1 VTSCLRRAS
10 LAAALA
16 LAPGAGAL
24 LAQPAI
30 HLETGGK
37 EWVTARTPVELVV
50 VSPPTAEDGRLAFLL
65 LSPDGSSAVDV
76 TDLFRATARGFVY
89 RPELAPLPPGERD
102 VAVYLV
108 TPAGQW
114 GEFTRVHLKV
124 LRAGGFET
132 ATVAPRLDVIAEGRI
147 TGAGTQASL
156 SPTFT
161 RDKLNLQLDVQGAF
175 VRNGWT
181 LAPRVNVIGAS
192 LQNEAIRF
200 GQLGVAAP
208 QVDLSQ
214 YAIGLT
220 HGGFSLQ
227 VGTVIYGTERHL
239 LFGFLSRGMQ
249 VKAALGGGV
258 DVSFAAMNGT
268 PIVGWDNPTGLQ
280 QDENRIF
287 AGTLGVELL
296 PNRPGGLRIET
307 LYVDG
312 SQKPISGFNQGAIVD
327 AQKSQGAGLHLLAST
342 VSNRIR
348 VDAGWSVSR
357 FENPSDPL
365 LSQGNTLVPVEPER
379 RQAHYVDLFLDL
391 LQRQTKAGL
400 PMNVSLILRHSRVDP
415 QYRTVGSF
423 FQADREEDGAEAN
436 LFLGG
441 VGAHAIYTLAED
453 NLDHIPSIL
462 STKTRRAAANVAA
475 PLSQLF
481 ASAGVPRAWLPT
493 ASYTVDRTHQ
503 FGTDVPENG
512 EFTPS
517 FVPNQ
522 VSTTQTAALD
532 WFLARVRG
540 GIRYGRSHQDNRQPG
555 REAADFIVNTYG
567 VTLGGSPARGLDVGL
582 DAVREESENL
592 EFRQQ
597 TRTMRYGMNLNWNL
611 SPAIAMT
618 ALASRSNSDQ
628 DPRAHELQLWN
639 ADAQIGWRFERRR
652 SLHGWGGRLFLRYLL
667 QSIDQRDFSL
677 TPLTP
682 TTTPKQRLWRINA
695 GLSLNLF

>member
-1 VTSCLRRAS
+1 VTTCLRRAS

-16 LAPGAGAL
+16 LASGAGAL
-24 LAQPAI
+24 LAQPVI

-37 EWVTARTPVELVV
+37 EWVTARTAVELVV

-65 LSPDGSSAVDV
+65 LSPDGSSSVDV
-76 TDLFRATARGFVY
+76 TDLFRATERGFVY

-114 GEFTRVHLKV
+114 GEFTRVRLKV

-132 ATVAPRLDVIAEGRI
+132 ATVVPRLDVTAEGRI
-147 TGAGTQASL
+147 TGSGTQTSL

-161 RDKLNLQLDVQGAF
+161 RDKLNLQLDLQGAF

-181 LAPRVNVIGAS
+181 FAPRVNVIGAS
-192 LQNEAIRF
+192 LQNEALRF
-200 GQLGVAAP
+200 GQLGNAAP

-214 YAIGLT
+214 YAVGLT

-239 LFGFLSRGMQ
+239 LFGFVSRGVQ
-249 VKAALGGGV
+249 VKAPLGGGV
-258 DVSFAAMNGT
+258 DVSFAAMNGS

-280 QDENRIF
+280 QDGNRIF

-296 PNRPGGLRIET
+296 PNRPGGLRIEA

-312 SQKPISGFNQGAIVD
+312 SQKPFSGFNQGAIVD
-327 AQKSQGAGLHLLAST
+327 AQKSQGVGLHLLAST
-342 VSNRIR
+342 SSNRIR
-348 VDAGWSVSR
+348 IDGGWSVSR

-365 LSQGNTLVPVEPER
+365 LSQGHTLVPVEPER

-391 LQRQTKAGL
+391 LQRQTKAGA

-436 LFLGG
+436 VFLGS
-441 VGAHAIYTLAED
+441 VAAHAIYTLAED
-453 NLDHIPSIL
+453 NLDRIPSIL
-462 STKTRRAAANVAA
+462 TTKTRRAAANVAV
-475 PLSQLF
+475 PLAQLF
-481 ASAGVPRAWLPT
+481 ASAGVPRVWLPT

-503 FGTDVPENG
+503 FGTSVPENG
-512 EFTPS
+512 EFTTS

-522 VSTTQTAALD
+522 VSTNQTAGLD
-532 WFLARVRG
+532 WFLARLRG
-540 GIRYGRSHQDNRQPG
+540 GVRYGHAHQDNRQPG
-555 REAADFIVNTYG
+555 REAADFEVNTYG
-567 VTLGGSPARGLDVGL
+567 ANVGVNAARGLDVGL
-582 DAVREESENL
+582 DAVREEAENL
-592 EFRQQ
+592 EFGQQ
-597 TRTMRYGMNLNWNL
+597 TRTMRLGMNLVWNL
-611 SPAIAMT
+611 SPAIAMS
-618 ALASRSNSDQ
+618 ALASRSFSDQ
-628 DPRAHELQLWN
+628 NPRAREFELWN

-652 SLHGWGGRLFLRYLL
+652 NPHGWGGRLFLRYLL
-667 QSIDQRDFSL
+667 QSIDIRNF
-677 TPLTP
+677 PLEP
-682 TTTPKQRLWRINA
+682 EPRRHLWRING

>member
-1 VTSCLRRAS
+1 MTTCLRRAS

-16 LAPGAGAL
+16 LASGAGAL
-24 LAQPAI
+24 LAQPAV

-37 EWVTARTPVELVV
+37 EWVTARTPIELVV

-65 LSPDGSSAVDV
+65 VSPDGSSAVDA
-76 TDLFRATARGFVY
+76 TDLFRATERGFVY

-102 VAVYLV
+102 LAVYLV

-114 GEFTRVHLKV
+114 GEFTRVRLKV

-132 ATVAPRLDVIAEGRI
+132 ATATPRLDVTAEGRI
-147 TGAGTQASL
+147 TGSGTQTSL

-175 VRNGWT
+175 VRDGWT
-181 LAPRVNVIGAS
+181 LAPRVNIIGAS

-200 GQLGVAAP
+200 GQLGNAAP

-239 LFGFLSRGMQ
+239 LFGFLSRGVQ
-249 VKAALGGGV
+249 VRAALGGGV
-258 DVSFAAMNGT
+258 DVSFAAMNGS

-296 PNRPGGLRIET
+296 PNRPGGLRIEA

-342 VSNRIR
+342 ASNRIR

-357 FENPSDPL
+357 FENPSDPF
-365 LSQGNTLVPVEPER
+365 LSQGNTLVPVDPER

-436 LFLGG
+436 LFLGS

-462 STKTRRAAANVAA
+462 TTKTRRGAVNVAA
-475 PLSQLF
+475 PLAQLF

-493 ASYTVDRTHQ
+493 ASYTIDRTHQ
-503 FGTDVPENG
+503 FGTAVPENG

-517 FVPNQ
+517 FVPDQ

-532 WFLARVRG
+532 WFLARARRHPLRPVLPGQPPARKRGGGFHRQHVRG
-540 GIRYGRSHQDNRQPG
+540 DCRRQPG
-555 REAADFIVNTYG
+555 AGPRRRARRDPGGVREPRVRAADQDHALRHESHLEPVARDRNVRPGVAVGQRPESPRARARALERGRSDRMAFRTATQPSRLGREAV
-567 VTLGGSPARGLDVGL
+567 PALPA
-582 DAVREESENL
+582 AVDRPAQLSSGAGAEAARLANQRRPESEPFL
-592 EFRQQ
+592 EGR
-597 TRTMRYGMNLNWNL
+597 
-611 SPAIAMT
+611 
-618 ALASRSNSDQ
+618 
-628 DPRAHELQLWN
+628 
-639 ADAQIGWRFERRR
+639 ER
-652 SLHGWGGRLFLRYLL
+652 
-667 QSIDQRDFSL
+667 
-677 TPLTP
+677 
-682 TTTPKQRLWRINA
+682 
-695 GLSLNLF
+695 